1 MAVQLQTLMQTILI
15 FSVYI
20 PPVEKIA
27 AVDKERLHNIT
38 QAMQGTIQAHS
49 VNLEA
54 GPDIIMG
61 GDFN

>member
-1 MAVQLQTLMQTILI
+1 MQSILI
-15 FSVYI
+15 FSIYI

-27 AVDKERLHNIT
+27 AVDEERLHNIT

-49 VNLEA
+49 ANPEA

-61 GDFN
+61 GDFNRQHPV